1 MADGSLADGS
11 LKGRLLV
18 SLPPL
23 VDANFNRT
31 VILVLAHA
39 GHGALGVV
47 LNRPGMTPADEIFP
61 HLHDSLSEP
70 RVMFSG
76 GPVEPD
82 GIICLAAGAV
92 AAGTDGYSPVLDDIG
107 SLDPRRSAPD
117 GVHAVRVFRGYA
129 GWSPGQLEDEID
141 AGAWLAFPATVA
153 DAFTDEPDGLWPAV
167 LRRQGARYAR
177 LANYPRDPSLN

>member
-1 MADGSLADGS
+1 MVDDS

-18 SLPPL
+18 ALPPL

-31 VILVLAHA
+31 VVLVLAHA
-39 GHGALGVV
+39 GYGALGVV
-47 LNRPGMTPADEIFP
+47 LNRPGMTPTNEVFP
-61 HLHDSLSEP
+61 HLDFVTEP
-70 RVMFSG
+70 DVVFSG

-82 GIICLAAGAV
+82 GIICLAAGTV
-92 AAGTDGYSPVLDDIG
+92 ARGTEGFSPVLDEIG

-129 GWSPGQLEDEID
+129 QWGAGQLEGELETE
-141 AGAWLAFPATVA
+141 AWLSFPATVS
-153 DAFTDEPDGLWPAV
+153 DAFTREPNALWPAV
-167 LRRQGARYAR
+167 LRRQGSRYAQ

>member
-1 MADGSLADGS
+1 MEDS

-18 SLPPL
+18 ALPPL

-31 VILVLAHA
+31 VVLVLAHA
-39 GHGALGVV
+39 GYGALGVV
-47 LNRPGMTPADEIFP
+47 LNRPGMTPTAEVFP
-61 HLHDSLSEP
+61 HLDLITEP
-70 RVMFSG
+70 EVIFSG

-92 AAGTDGYSPVLDDIG
+92 APGVEGYSAVLDEIG
-107 SLDPRRSAPD
+107 SLDPRRTTPD

-129 GWSPGQLEDEID
+129 QWGADQLEDELEQ
-141 AGAWLAFPATVA
+141 GAWLSFPATLS
-153 DAFTDEPDGLWPAV
+153 DAFTREPDGLWPAV
-167 LRRQGARYAR
+167 LRRQGSRYAR

>member
-1 MADGSLADGS
+1 MEAGS

-23 VDANFNRT
+23 VDHNFNRT

-47 LNRPGMTPADEIFP
+47 LNRPGMTPAAEIFR
-61 HLHDSLSEP
+61 HLEDALSP
-70 RVMFSG
+70 PGVIFSG

-82 GIICLAAGAV
+82 GIICLAAGTV
-92 AAGTDGYSPVLDDIG
+92 AEGTEGYSSVLDDIG

-117 GVHAVRVFRGYA
+117 GVQAVRVFRGYA
-129 GWSPGQLEDEID
+129 GWSPGQLEDEIG
-141 AGAWLAFPATVA
+141 AGAWLAFGATVA
-153 DAFTDEPDGLWPAV
+153 DAFTAEPDNLWPAV
-167 LRRQGARYAR
+167 LRRQGSRYAR